1 MKTFQIRAAQLDLA
15 RQMET
20 LDFIFE
26 FIDMIS
32 ANGYNAVFLYLE
44 DRIITNSYS
53 LPQENEAYSCDQMRQ
68 IVDYAASKNIEV
80 IPCVATLGHAER
92 FLRFPQLQHL
102 AEVRGNSRDRFGGT
116 AQDTFCVSRP
126 EFYDFLFT

>member
-32 ANGYNAVFLYLE
+32 ENGYNAVFLYLE
-44 DRIITNSYS
+44 DRIITPSYS
-53 LPQENEAYSCDQMRQ
+53 LPKENEGYSLEQIRQ
-68 IVDYAASKNIEV
+68 IVD
-80 IPCVATLGHAER
+80 
-92 FLRFPQLQHL
+92 
-102 AEVRGNSRDRFGGT
+102 
-116 AQDTFCVSRP
+116 
-126 EFYDFLFT
+126 